1 MELWLPDGAS
11 YLADLRHPLARRE
24 LEVLQKAQGLPYNH
38 TMSDRER
45 REFDRRMIRKYGGAF
60 RRRSARRGRCW
71 RMIAWTAWKTWRKKK
86 AGPVRET
93 GRRRREQRHSCP
105 VTGQL

>member
-1 MELWLPDGAS
+1 MMELWLPDGAS

-45 REFDRRMIRKYGGAF
+45 REFDRRMIRKYG
-60 RRRSARRGRCW
+60 RRFPPPERTPWALLAYDCLD
-71 RMIAWTAWKTWRKKK
+71 RMENMAQKKER
-86 AGPVRET
+86 AGP
-93 GRRRREQRHSCP
+93 
-105 VTGQL
+105 